1 MFVHNIKIDR
11 INDKKIQVTIV
22 NRCRGSLRTNCPAGH
37 VRKNWRKKNFRR
49 FYCKLF

>member
-22 NRCRGSLRTNCPAGH
+22 NRCRGSLRTSYPAMF
-37 VRKNWRKKNFRR
+37 VKIDI
-49 FYCKLF
+49 KLKS